1 MQVLAFSTTTP
12 SRGWRWRIVN
22 YVGEMLEES
31 RDQYPTI
38 AAAVAQGAERLTEMN
53 VQDISRMERSFPPR
67 RNR

>member
-12 SRGWRWRIVN
+12 SQGWRWRIVN

-53 VQDISRMERSFPPR
+53 VQDISRMDRSFSPR
-67 RNR
+67 RGR